1 MTGAFI
7 KGKRGHR
14 QTLRENTIQR
24 QRQARTE
31 ASRRQEVTKTAGKP
45 LKIKVKK
52 HGEIHSHSL
61 RRGPT
66 HRMPSSQT
74 SGLQDCETIHFCDLR
89 PQLAGRPSKLT
100 HGG

>member
-24 QRQARTE
+24 QRQGKTE

-52 HGEIHSHSL
+52 HG
-61 RRGPT
+61 
-66 HRMPSSQT
+66 
-74 SGLQDCETIHFCDLR
+74 
-89 PQLAGRPSKLT
+89 
-100 HGG
+100 